1 MKSIKEAEQITG
13 ITTQNIRY
21 YEKQKL
27 LTPKRNH
34 GNSYREYSDE
44 DINRL
49 KMIRLFRSLDMPIGD
64 IRRMFDGDVSLEDT
78 IQLQMRRLESEREK
92 LAAALDFCGTIK
104 ETQLADLDVDTYL
117 DEMNKREKSG
127 SAFARFA
134 EDYAA
139 VVRSEMVRDFSFM
152 PDDRCD
158 KPDKF
163 TEELLKY
170 GEQNGLHMVILKES
184 LSPRLLINGVEYWA
198 YRTSSRLGIVVHCE
212 MLHPEDYIPEG
223 MSEKKYYRYRF
234 ISIITL
240 PILLFILCNFW
251 MVRVSFTE
259 PEYLLAFIIAF
270 ILFVANL
277 CFTYYCYGK
286 NFRG

>member
-78 IQLQMRRLESEREK
+78 IRLQMRRLESESEK

-198 YRTSSRLGIVVHCE
+198 YRTSSVWALSSTARCSILKI
-212 MLHPEDYIPEG
+212 
-223 MSEKKYYRYRF
+223 
-234 ISIITL
+234 ISRKACRRRNITDTGSSPL
-240 PILLFILCNFW
+240 SPCQSCSLSCAISGW
-251 MVRVSFTE
+251 S
-259 PEYLLAFIIAF
+259 
-270 ILFVANL
+270 
-277 CFTYYCYGK
+277 G
-286 NFRG
+286 

>member
-44 DINRL
+44 DISRL
-49 KMIRLFRSLDMPIGD
+49 KMIRLVRSLDSP
-64 IRRMFDGDVSLEDT
+64 
-78 IQLQMRRLESEREK
+78 SEISAGCLMATFRWK
-92 LAAALDFCGTIK
+92 TRSAADAPPGKRKRKTCRCLDFCGTIK

-117 DEMNKREKSG
+117 DEMKKREKSG

-134 EDYAA
+134 EDYVA
-139 VVRSEMVRDFSFM
+139 VVRSEMDRDFSFM

-158 KPDKF
+158 TPDKF

-234 ISIITL
+234 ISVITL
-240 PILLFILCNFW
+240 PILLFILCN
-251 MVRVSFTE
+251 
-259 PEYLLAFIIAF
+259 L
-270 ILFVANL
+270 
-277 CFTYYCYGK
+277 
-286 NFRG
+286 

>member
-1 MKSIKEAEQITG
+1 
-13 ITTQNIRY
+13 
-21 YEKQKL
+21 
-27 LTPKRNH
+27 
-34 GNSYREYSDE
+34 
-44 DINRL
+44 
-49 KMIRLFRSLDMPIGD
+49 MPIGD

-92 LAAALDFCGTIK
+92 LAAALDFCSTIK

-117 DEMNKREKSG
+117 NEMNKREKSG

-158 KPDKF
+158 KPEKF

-198 YRTSSRLGIVVHCE
+198 YALYPVQSLDGPGKLYRAGISAGVYHS
-212 MLHPEDYIPEG
+212 LHPVCCQSLLHLLLLWQELPRMSYFR
-223 MSEKKYYRYRF
+223 SEKHAASSTQA
-234 ISIITL
+234 ISSSSISESSEIST
-240 PILLFILCNFW
+240 
-251 MVRVSFTE
+251 
-259 PEYLLAFIIAF
+259 
-270 ILFVANL
+270 
-277 CFTYYCYGK
+277 
-286 NFRG
+286 